1 MYSNL
6 MSRPLDSTH
15 CSNLGKILS
24 NRSSSTR
31 TVVPVISTGSSLSV
45 DSHASTA
52 LNAATAP
59 PASLSR
65 TPLTSAVAD
74 VFSKSVTITA
84 LISGPSACISDCRM
98 SRSASYFAD
107 PYAITLPTGEAQ
119 ALAPPF
125 VIWIPSILSFFFA
138 SSARAWSSLLSD
150 LIRPF
155 LMYRSSSVI
164 SVSMLFPALTN
175 SGDGVGMPSGSLR
188 PPEIRY
194 PLAASAREGS
204 LLLNEPQS
212 LALRPG
218 SERSSSTLASQ
229 TSSRGTLPL
238 SSSGPLLSD
247 LTNVSKSRST
257 FAM

>member
-1 MYSNL
+1 MA
-6 MSRPLDSTH
+6 
-15 CSNLGKILS
+15 
-24 NRSSSTR
+24 
-31 TVVPVISTGSSLSV
+31 SLPR
-45 DSHASTA
+45 TA
-52 LNAATAP
+52 LYAATAP

-65 TPLTSAVAD
+65 TPSTSVVAD

-119 ALAPPF
+119 ALAPPL

-150 LIRPF
+150 LISPF
-155 LMYRSSSVI
+155 LMYRSSSVM
-164 SVSMLFPALTN
+164 SVSMLFPAATS
-175 SGDGVGMPSGSLR
+175 SGDGTGTPSGRLR
-188 PPEIRY
+188 PPDARY
-194 PLAASAREGS
+194 PLAASARDGS
-204 LLLNEPQS
+204 LRLNEFQS

-218 SERSSSTLASQ
+218 SDSSSSTLASQ
-229 TSSRGTLPL
+229 TSRRGTLPL
-238 SSSGPLLSD
+238 TSSGPLLRD
-247 LTNVSKSRST
+247 LTNDSKSWST